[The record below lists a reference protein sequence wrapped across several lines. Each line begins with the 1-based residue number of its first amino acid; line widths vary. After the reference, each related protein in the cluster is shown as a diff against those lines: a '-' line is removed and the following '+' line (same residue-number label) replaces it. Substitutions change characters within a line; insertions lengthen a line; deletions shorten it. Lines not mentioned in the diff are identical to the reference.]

1 LYHPTIL
8 NLNKHP
14 YNYRKL
20 EDADNIVKAYN
31 PLCGDQFTV
40 YLKMEG
46 ERIAEATFHGY
57 GCAVSKASTSL
68 LVKYLEGH
76 TLQDF
81 QYILEELNAV
91 VGEADASHIEHQD
104 LLAFQ
109 QVRQFSG
116 RIPCVRLAWDALGE
130 FIGL

>member
-1 LYHPTIL
+1 MYHPTIL
-8 NLNKHP
+8 NLNKNP

-20 EDADNIVKAYN
+20 EHADRIVKAYN

-40 YLKMEG
+40 YLNMEG
-46 ERIAEATFHGY
+46 ERIVEATFHGY

-76 TLQDF
+76 TLKDF
-81 QYILEELNAV
+81 QDILEELNAV
-91 VGEADASHIEHQD
+91 VGEADASQIQHQD
-104 LLAFQ
+104 LLAFE

-116 RIPCVRLAWDALGE
+116 RITCVRLAWDALGE
-130 FIGL
+130 LIG